1 MKNVIEIVAN
11 ELAAQ
16 GMVIDILPGSIFEAI
31 EVPMSNDNVVGA
43 ITTAISGKMK
53 NELMLIKGKL
63 LPLLTDVE
71 KHMNNKLSE
80 HRDIPDTAKYSIIEF
95 KTPTILN
102 ELIDNGTIT
111 SKRQPLS
118 LPVSTLS
125 IPTPDK
131 NIIREMFKHNLT
143 SLDKYTDNIVK
154 LYTDEDLLKLWDKY
168 LINISKSNTNID
180 TLGINTIGKLN
191 DIIMLYIV
199 VYNIK
204 DNKPSNVNITIDAY
218 TKHMNFLYLELLN
231 YLAVGIE
238 NIALNKRLKKLV
250 LSIRDEYTIVV
261 DSDLYAQLL
270 AEGYTAEAMLG
281 MLLSGDVSTSDMLYD
296 NIKIKADKYIKL
308 WDNKVKLSRMSNVTA
323 DIKKYKTLYDIV
335 IRDVYDNILPKD
347 LKEIVVVDKETASIE
362 LANILANINASSLLD
377 INHIANIIVA
387 NIMFPNTNFSTFTN
401 YMIEYS
407 KLDKTLSASQ
417 AASFASFELILDYL
431 LQQVNVRG
439 I

>member
-131 NIIREMFKHNLT
+131 SVIREMFKHNLT
-143 SLDKYTDNIVK
+143 SLDKYTANIVK

-191 DIIMLYIV
+191 DIIMLYV
-199 VYNIK
+199 AVYNLK